1 MRITGKQLRQI
12 IREELMREMPV
23 GIPRMMGFA
32 RDRLRRRSAVP
43 VKPPN
48 LRLFEVMG
56 EACGT
61 CVNFCPESGT
71 CKAFGGYSVSAD
83 QVCNVW
89 TPKP

>member
-1 MRITGKQLRQI
+1 MKITSRQLKQI

-32 RDRLRRRSAVP
+32 RDRLRRRRAAP
-43 VKPPN
+43 VEPPN

-61 CVNFCPESGT
+61 CVNFCPETQT
-71 CKAFGGYSVSAD
+71 CMAFADYPVSAD
-83 QVCNVW
+83 LVCNEW
-89 TPKP
+89 QGES